1 MRKRTTKNIPAG
13 QLLAAALLL
22 IFLGVMWEFIPGIW
36 IRILIFACGLFSLFL
51 VIWWGRRIEKDE
63 IDFAGRLCGDI
74 DALMDGCGIR
84 DYCPYEETRISRVQG
99 KLLQYDDKMR
109 ESCGRSDGDKQ
120 IIQELLSHISHQV
133 KTPVSNL
140 RMFTDILQTR
150 ELSFE
155 KREQFLATMASQ
167 VDKLDFLMQSL
178 IKMSRLETGT
188 FTMRMEQQS
197 LYDTIAKAVSGIWPK
212 AERKK
217 IAMSVECDS
226 QIVAE
231 HDPRWT
237 AEALENILD
246 NGVKYTPRGG
256 SIRIRVR
263 PWQFYIRID
272 ISDTGMGIEREHYH
286 DVFRRFYRGKEAASQ
301 EGVGLGLYLA
311 RGIITAQKGYISVKS
326 AEGEGS
332 TFSVFL
338 PGQAE
343 PCAPKGSISCGI

>member
-1 MRKRTTKNIPAG
+1 MRERTTKNIPAG
-13 QLLAAALLL
+13 QLLAAAALLL

-36 IRILIFACGLFSLFL
+36 LRILVFACGLFSFFL
-51 VIWWGRRIEKDE
+51 VLWWGQRIQKDE
-63 IDFAGRLCGDI
+63 SDFAGRLCGDI
-74 DALMDGCGIR
+74 DALMDGHEIP
-84 DYCPYEETRISRVQG
+84 DYHPYEETGISRVRG

-109 ESCGRSDGDKQ
+109 ESCGRSDQDKQ
-120 IIQELLSHISHQV
+120 TIQEVVSHISHQV

-140 RMFTDILQTR
+140 RMFTDILQRR

-188 FTMRMEQQS
+188 LTLHIGTNG
-197 LYDTIAKAVSGIWPK
+197 LYDTIAKAVSGIWAK
-212 AERKK
+212 AERKN
-217 IAMSVECDS
+217 IGITVECDS
-226 QIVAE
+226 RIAAE

-246 NGVKYTPRGG
+246 NGVKYTPQGG
-256 SIRIRVR
+256 SIHIHVR
-263 PWQFYIRID
+263 PWQFYMRID

-286 DVFRRFYRGKEAASQ
+286 DVFRRFYRGQEAAAQ

-326 AEGEGS
+326 SVGEGS

-338 PGQAE
+338 PE
-343 PCAPKGSISCGI
+343 